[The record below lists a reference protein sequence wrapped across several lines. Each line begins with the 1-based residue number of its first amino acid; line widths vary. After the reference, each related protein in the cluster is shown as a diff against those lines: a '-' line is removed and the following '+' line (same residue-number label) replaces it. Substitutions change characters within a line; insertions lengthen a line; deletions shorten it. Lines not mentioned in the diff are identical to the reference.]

1 MYASMLIVAAR
12 IIPAHDKTMGL
23 ALTAAKAE
31 NDTVIKTT
39 TRKNTDKSFAWCL
52 LLADDAVIDVPDVG
66 KGSF

>member
-1 MYASMLIVAAR
+1 MCAAMLIVTAT
-12 IIPAHDKTMGL
+12 IIPANDKTMGL
-23 ALTAAKAE
+23 ALTTAKAK

-66 KGSF
+66 NGSF